1 MVVATYTDYDSGF
14 LRLLA
19 GNITGNSTSTKI
31 EEPAQTLEWYVLIAV
46 ILLVLLS
53 AFCNGNNIGTMGLDE
68 AYLELLTKGPF
79 ESVKEEK
86 EA

>member
-1 MVVATYTDYDSGF
+1 M
-14 LRLLA
+14 
-19 GNITGNSTSTKI
+19 
-31 EEPAQTLEWYVLIAV
+31 EWYGYLAV
-46 ILLVLLS
+46 VLLVMLS

>member
-1 MVVATYTDYDSGF
+1 
-14 LRLLA
+14 
-19 GNITGNSTSTKI
+19 
-31 EEPAQTLEWYVLIAV
+31 LEWYGYLAV
-46 ILLVLLS
+46 VLLVMLS